1 MNDIKTNYKK
11 TLTPEQY
18 RVTRKG
24 ATEAPFTGEYCTLF
38 ESGTY
43 LCVCCSTPL
52 FSSETKYDSSS
63 GWPDFTGAI
72 TEGLIKYVDDFNLG
86 QKQIEVRCKNCDA
99 HLGHIFD
106 DGPPPDFKR
115 Y

>member
-1 MNDIKTNYKK
+1 MNDTKTNFKE

-18 RVTRKG
+18 RITRKG

-38 ESGTY
+38 EPGTY
-43 LCVCCSTPL
+43 HCVCCDTPL
-52 FSSETKYDSSS
+52 FSSETKYDSGS

-72 TEGLIKYVDDFNLG
+72 TKGLIKFVDDSSSG
-86 QKQIEVRCKNCDA
+86 EKQIEVKCNHCVA
-99 HLGHIFD
+99 HLGHVFD
-106 DGPPPDFKR
+106 DGPPPHFKR